1 MSTFEH
7 VVALNRNGNE
17 SNLSFNH
24 RKYYV
29 IEREILQQFLLDSIQ
44 QQPEQSL
51 GDLFG
56 KWLQGQ
62 ALDNPLL
69 KIAHDYIA
77 ALSPSEIKKI
87 PELDYKPYA
96 EDQLTKKHF
105 WAKLIQLISQMNIL
119 MAAVNNAI
127 FLLLTLNVEL
137 PLTFLM
143 ITPFLENALPVA
155 FIGLTLSA
163 FLEVKDAFFNKKLR
177 NRDVVI
183 AGGVLKSVL
192 ASMISL
198 ISLGV
203 LSANP
208 IVLPVLLF
216 GYMMVAMLSEHKQL
230 KNVVKENNE
239 LDQEIEARKK
249 KLIDLQTKPEGGDAH
264 YERLLMELAEMEQ
277 KAAML
282 TFEERSLRLTRN
294 LRVIGLISTGVLLA
308 ACFFPPLSVAA
319 LAIMTVALSLLFAMS
334 LAINQIQTQAK
345 EEIAVIEKKGPV
357 VKNLGGESPADQKN
371 AKEGEGKGQA
381 ASQLNALKETN
392 PGFFKGGL
400 FFAQLKNRT
409 DELQA
414 GAVNGAKI

>member
-1 MSTFEH
+1 MITFEQ
-7 VVALNRNGNE
+7 VVELNRNEN
-17 SNLSFNH
+17 NLSFNR

-29 IEREILQQFLLDSIQ
+29 IEREILQQFLANHSSQ
-44 QQPEQSL
+44 QNLEFAFQQ
-51 GDLFG
+51 
-56 KWLQGQ
+56 WLQGE
-62 ALDNPLL
+62 ALNNPLL

-77 ALSPSEIKKI
+77 ALSPTEINKI
-87 PELDYKPYA
+87 QGLDYDSDA
-96 EDQLTKKHF
+96 EDQLTKKYS
-105 WAKLIQLISQMNIL
+105 WAKLMQLISQINIL

-127 FLLLTLNVEL
+127 FLVLTLNIEL

-163 FLEVKDAFFNKKLR
+163 FFEVKDAFFNKKLR

-183 AGGVLKSVL
+183 AGGVLKSIL

-216 GYMMVAMLSEHKQL
+216 GYMIVAMLSEHKQL
-230 KNVVKENNE
+230 KNVVKEKKALE
-239 LDQEIEARKK
+239 TEISDKTNALE
-249 KLIDLQTKPEGGDAH
+249 KLRHNLVKGDAH
-264 YERLLMELAEMEQ
+264 YERLLMELVELKQ
-277 KAAML
+277 KVKVL
-282 TFEERSLRLTRN
+282 NVEERTLRLTRN
-294 LRVIGLISTGVLLA
+294 LRIIGLISAGVLLA

-319 LAIMTVALSLLFAMS
+319 LATMTVALTLLFAMS
-334 LAINQIQTQAK
+334 FAINKIQTQAK
-345 EEIAVIEKKGPV
+345 KEIARLEKNGPDV
-357 VKNLGGESPADQKN
+357 MSLGDALTSPAYQENGDK
-371 AKEGEGKGQA
+371 GSGQA
-381 ASQLNALKETN
+381 VSQLNALKETN
-392 PGFFKGGL
+392 PGFLKGGL

-414 GAVNGAKI
+414 ESVKKGLNP